1 MTAGRARQVGPDLP
15 EPGLIVVGADDA
27 EQPLAGGRAAVPAR
41 LALHEDE
48 LDVVLD
54 DGVRLVGLA
63 EKPAAAG
70 NFVVRVGDL
79 VPDDRREVV
88 EADRLAMVLD
98 RRMQRDDRVPAV
110 VASSARGK
118 RRRH

>member
-1 MTAGRARQVGPDLP
+1 MMLSRRSRA
-15 EPGLIVVGADDA
+15 A
-27 EQPLAGGRAAVPAR
+27 RAAVSAR
-41 LALHEDE
+41 LALHQNE

-63 EKPAAAG
+63 EKAAAAG
-70 NFVVRVGDL
+70 NLVVRVGDF

-88 EADRLAMVLD
+88 ESDRLAMVLD

-110 VASSARGK
+110 VVSP
-118 RRRH
+118 